1 MDHWGWLVR
10 EGKMKRKGGNRVTLL
25 GDLNE
30 NDKRSRENIGA
41 RTIGRNR
48 AQDTHIVYFWQ
59 HFTFVC
65 GLFGRCSLFCR
76 FSIYFGRITFLFQT
90 TMQHICLALVSS
102 LCLHLIFLCNA
113 EEGLEFPNFDG
124 KDRVLD
130 INERNYKKALK
141 RYQLLCLFYHEPIPA
156 NKGLQK
162 RFQMTELVLEVS
174 RDSRENRV
182 VWLEVAIISSW
193 YNYYDAFSLEF
204 GRLIWMNAVL
214 HPY

>member
-1 MDHWGWLVR
+1 
-10 EGKMKRKGGNRVTLL
+10 MKRKAGNRVTLL

-30 NDKRSRENIGA
+30 NEKRRRENTGEE
-41 RTIGRNR
+41 T
-48 AQDTHIVYFWQ
+48 AQLAGTETKTQMIVYFWQ
-59 HFTFVC
+59 YFTSESR
-65 GLFGRCSLFCR
+65 LFGRFSPFFPK
-76 FSIYFGRITFLFQT
+76 FSIYFGDITFLFLT
-90 TMQHICLALVSS
+90 TMQPICLALVSS

-141 RYQLLCLFYHEPIPA
+141 RYHLLCLFYHEPIPA

-174 RDSRENRV
+174 TDSGETRA
-182 VWLEVAIISSW
+182 VWLEVAIISSSD
-193 YNYYDAFSLEF
+193 YYDAFSPEF
-204 GRLIWMNAVL
+204 GRLILMNAVP

>member
-1 MDHWGWLVR
+1 
-10 EGKMKRKGGNRVTLL
+10 MKTKGGNRVTLL

-30 NDKRSRENIGA
+30 NDKRRRENTGEE
-41 RTIGRNR
+41 TSIGRNR
-48 AQDTHIVYFWQ
+48 EQDTADSIFLTVFYIWKWFIWQ
-59 HFTFVC
+59 IQSF
-65 GLFGRCSLFCR
+65 FCT
-76 FSIYFGRITFLFQT
+76 FSIYFGDITFLFQT

-141 RYQLLCLFYHEPIPA
+141 RYHLLCLFYHEPIPA

-174 RDSRENRV
+174 TDSGETRG
-182 VWLEVAIISSW
+182 SW
-193 YNYYDAFSLEF
+193 IRSGNHFF
-204 GRLIWMNAVL
+204 LI
-214 HPY
+214 